1 MKYRPQELKS
11 LFKKFKN
18 GDSDAFEA
26 IVGSEKE
33 RLFDYLMRMT
43 GQVSKSLD
51 VMQEA
56 VSGLT
61 SVADQEDDLEEF
73 LVLFYRTARSF
84 AMDVWNADTSKL
96 ENAAYSA
103 PDQDISEKISV
114 QLQELERVVRSLPA
128 TQREVILL
136 HLRYGFSV
144 DDVSDI
150 TSYDE
155 NEVKEYLDHAQSVL
169 KSALG
174 KSKEKLEESFIQ
186 LKNFPMPEDALDGTQ
201 NLSIVVRD
209 LKKSSKSTPGGVLRL
224 LSGMLLLALLAY
236 LILNHQMIF
245 EYLEAISAP

>member
-1 MKYRPQELKS
+1 
-11 LFKKFKN
+11 
-18 GDSDAFEA
+18 
-26 IVGSEKE
+26 
-33 RLFDYLMRMT
+33 
-43 GQVSKSLD
+43 
-51 VMQEA
+51 
-56 VSGLT
+56 
-61 SVADQEDDLEEF
+61 
-73 LVLFYRTARSF
+73 
-84 AMDVWNADTSKL
+84 MDVWNADTSKL

-103 PDQDISEKISV
+103 PDEDLSEKISA

-155 NEVKEYLDHAQSVL
+155 NDVKEYLDHAQSVL